1 MSSARVKTT
10 GQLKQSSQD
19 FGELRFADSVE
30 GQYRL
35 MKIIMLKTALLLGA
49 IG

>member
-1 MSSARVKTT
+1 MIWIP
-10 GQLKQSSQD
+10 SQD

-30 GQYRL
+30 DQYRL
-35 MKIIMLKTALLLGA
+35 MKIIMLKTALMLGA